1 MILKIAAAEIQRKS
15 PTSRFIGRFY
25 KQILGDNGR
34 VDDVC
39 QCTVELDAVNKDQAE
54 AAAKEQ
60 FCGMHG
66 VKDWTLHA
74 DRLEVTPADF
84 PS

>member
-1 MILKIAAAEIQRKS
+1 MILKIAAADMQRKS
-15 PTSRFIGRFY
+15 PMSRFIGRFY

-34 VDDVC
+34 VDEVC
-39 QCTVELDAVNKDQAE
+39 QCSVELDAVNKDRAE

-66 VKDWTLHA
+66 VNDWTLHA